1 MATSQPEPNI
11 MLNAIREFFD
21 KHLGTPAAPDDE
33 DHRIR
38 IATAA
43 LLAEM
48 VRLDGEVDEAEKEAA
63 LNAVRAK
70 FDLAEEEAVTLIA
83 LAEEEV
89 RQAPDY
95 YQFTSLINKHF
106 TPEQKARVI
115 EQMWSI
121 AYADRELN
129 QYEEHLVRKI
139 ADLLY
144 VPHAT
149 YIAAKIR
156 ARNGAAT

>member
-1 MATSQPEPNI
+1 

-21 KHLGTPAAPDDE
+21 RHLGASDAPDNE

-38 IATAA
+38 VATAA
-43 LLAEM
+43 LLTEM
-48 VRLDGEVDEAEKEAA
+48 VRMDGEVDDGERKAA
-63 LNAVRAK
+63 LDAVRAK
-70 FDLAEEEAVTLIA
+70 FDLTEDDAATLIA

-95 YQFTSLINKHF
+95 FQFTSLINKHF

-115 EQMWSI
+115 EHMWTI
-121 AYADRELN
+121 AYADSALSR
-129 QYEEHLVRKI
+129 YEEHLVRKI

-149 YIAAKIR
+149 VVATKIR
-156 ARNGAAT
+156 ARDGAG

>member
-1 MATSQPEPNI
+1 

-21 KHLGTPAAPDDE
+21 RHLGASDAPDNE

-38 IATAA
+38 VATAA
-43 LLAEM
+43 LLTEM
-48 VRLDGEVDEAEKEAA
+48 VRMDGEVDDGERKAA
-63 LNAVRAK
+63 LDAVRAK
-70 FDLAEEEAVTLIA
+70 FDLTEDEAATLIA

-95 YQFTSLINKHF
+95 FQFTSLINKHF

-115 EQMWSI
+115 EHMWTI
-121 AYADRELN
+121 AYADSALSR
-129 QYEEHLVRKI
+129 YEEHLVRKI

-149 YIAAKIR
+149 VVATKIR
-156 ARNGAAT
+156 ARDGAG

>member
-1 MATSQPEPNI
+1 

-21 KHLGTPAAPDDE
+21 RHLGGAADAPANE

-38 IATAA
+38 VATAA
-43 LLAEM
+43 LLTEM
-48 VRLDGEVDEAEKEAA
+48 VRMDGEVDDAERSAA
-63 LNAVRAK
+63 LDAVREK
-70 FDLAEEEAVTLIA
+70 FHLAEEEAATLIA

-95 YQFTSLINKHF
+95 FQFTSLINKHF
-106 TPEQKARVI
+106 TAEQKARVI
-115 EQMWSI
+115 ELMWAI
-121 AYADRELN
+121 AYSDSKLSH
-129 QYEEHLVRKI
+129 YEEHLVRKI

-149 YIAAKIR
+149 VVAAKIK
-156 ARNGAAT
+156 ARDGARG

>member
-1 MATSQPEPNI
+1 
-11 MLNAIREFFD
+11 MLNAIRDFFD
-21 KHLGTPAAPDDE
+21 KHLGIPAAPDDE
-33 DHRIR
+33 DRRIR

-48 VRLDGEVDEAEKEAA
+48 VRMDGEVDEAEKAAA
-63 LNAVRAK
+63 LSAVREK
-70 FDLAEEEAVTLIA
+70 FALTQEEAVTLIG

-89 RQAPDY
+89 RQAADY

-106 TPEQKARVI
+106 TLEQKARVI
-115 EQMWSI
+115 EQMWTI
-121 AYADRELN
+121 AYADAELSH
-129 QYEEHLVRKI
+129 YEEHLVRKI

-149 YIAAKIR
+149 VVAAKIK
-156 ARNGAAT
+156 ARDGATG

>member
-1 MATSQPEPNI
+1 
-11 MLNAIREFFD
+11 MLNAIRDFFE
-21 KHLGTPAAPDDE
+21 KHLGARAAPDDE
-33 DHRIR
+33 HHRIKV
-38 IATAA
+38 ATAV

-48 VRLDGEVDEAEKEAA
+48 VRMDGEVDDAEKEAA
-63 LNAVRAK
+63 LRAVREK
-70 FDLAEEEAVTLIA
+70 FDLTGDEAATLIA

-106 TPEQKARVI
+106 TPEQKSRVI
-115 EQMWSI
+115 EQMWTI
-121 AYADRELN
+121 AYADAELN
-129 QYEEHLVRKI
+129 HYEEHLVRKI

-149 YIAAKIR
+149 VIAAKIR
-156 ARNGAAT
+156 ARDRAGS

>member
-1 MATSQPEPNI
+1 

-21 KHLGTPAAPDDE
+21 KHLGAPAAPDDGE
-33 DHRIR
+33 HRIR
-38 IATAA
+38 VATAT

-48 VRLDGEVDEAEKEAA
+48 ARMDGEVDDAEREAA

-70 FDLAEEEAVTLIA
+70 FDLTEEEAVTLIA

-95 YQFTSLINKHF
+95 FQFTSLINKHF
-106 TPEQKARVI
+106 TPEQKGRVI
-115 EQMWSI
+115 EQMWVI
-121 AYADRELN
+121 AYADTELN
-129 QYEEHLVRKI
+129 RYEEHLVRKI

-149 YIAAKIR
+149 VVAAKIK
-156 ARNGAAT
+156 ARDGAAG

>member
-1 MATSQPEPNI
+1 

-21 KHLGTPAAPDDE
+21 KHLGAPATPDDE
-33 DHRIR
+33 AHRIR
-38 IATAA
+38 VATAA
-43 LLAEM
+43 LLTEM
-48 VRLDGEVDEAEKEAA
+48 VRMDGEVEAAEREAA
-63 LNAVRAK
+63 LDAVRGK
-70 FDLAEEEAVTLIA
+70 FDLTQDEAVALIA
-83 LAEEEV
+83 LAEEEA

-95 YQFTSLINKHF
+95 FQFTSLINKHF

-115 EQMWSI
+115 EQMWTI

-129 QYEEHLVRKI
+129 RYEEHLVRKI

-149 YIAAKIR
+149 VVAAKIR
-156 ARNGAAT
+156 ARDRAAG